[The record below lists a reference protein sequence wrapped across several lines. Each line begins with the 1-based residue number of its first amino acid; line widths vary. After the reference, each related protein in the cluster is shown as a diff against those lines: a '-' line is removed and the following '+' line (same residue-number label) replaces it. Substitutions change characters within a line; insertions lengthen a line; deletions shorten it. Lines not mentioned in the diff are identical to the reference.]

1 MSTKKD
7 KILVAAIDFGTT
19 FSGYAFSF
27 KSDYEADP
35 MKISVNQQW
44 TAGSRSLISLKAPTV
59 VLLDKSKHFLAFGYD
74 AEDKYSE
81 LALDDLHHGYYY
93 FRRFKMLLHETKVIF
108 SH

>member
-1 MSTKKD
+1 MSTKKN

-27 KSDYEADP
+27 KTDYENDP

>member
-1 MSTKKD
+1 MPGKKD

-27 KSDYEADP
+27 KTDYEADP
-35 MKISVNQQW
+35 MKISTNQQW

-59 VLLDKSKHFLAFGYD
+59 VLLDKNRKFVAFGYD

-81 LALDDLHHGYYY
+81 FALDDEHHDYYY
-93 FRRFKMLLHETKVIF
+93 FRRFKMLLHETKVKI
-108 SH
+108 HM